1 MCVLPTT
8 GGGSL
13 CMYVCMYAFSMTFHE
28 FVSKIRTTNLDTNE
42 DINTLDKIQRR
53 AAKMIPGLR
62 HLSYEE

>member
-1 MCVLPTT
+1 
-8 GGGSL
+8 
-13 CMYVCMYAFSMTFHE
+13 MYVCMYAFSMTFHE